1 MGCVRNP
8 PATKRRGR
16 HPVNDLSAKFV
27 SKVDEARKYWDG
39 NGLILVVQ
47 PTGSKSWIQR
57 LTIRG
62 RRRELGLGGF
72 PATSLK
78 QAREQAFANLQE
90 ARQGRDPLKE
100 KRSAARVPTFAAA
113 AEKVFEQQAPSWR
126 NQKHS
131 KQWGATLGTYVF
143 PSIGERSVSSVT
155 SADVLEILM
164 AIWHTRPETARR
176 VRGRINAVMEWA
188 VAMEFRPDNPCDR
201 LKRALPRQKD
211 VVKHMRA
218 LPYAEVSAAIATVQQ
233 SQASLAT
240 KLALE
245 FLMLTAAR
253 SGEVRGAK
261 WDEIDLDSMTWLI
274 PAERMKAKREHAV
287 PLSRRAVQVLEMAR
301 PLANASGLIF
311 PQPARPGSLG
321 HDAVEAPQGARH
333 PGGTTWFQVQFQ
345 GLGRRAVRC
354 SGRGD
359 RSRSRAYDPEPNKS
373 RVCAHGLLRSPS
385 APHGRLGRVPQ
396 SNATDLVSCINGS

>member
-311 PQPARPGSLG
+311 PSPRGRVLSDMTLSKLLREQGIPAVPHGFRSSFRDWAGERSG
-321 HDAVEAPQGARH
+321 VQDAVIEAALAHTIRNPTKAAYAR
-333 PGGTTWFQVQFQ
+333 TDYF
-345 GLGRRAVRC
+345 GLRQPLMDDWAEYL
-354 SGRGD
+354 SQTL
-359 RSRSRAYDPEPNKS
+359 P
-373 RVCAHGLLRSPS
+373 
-385 APHGRLGRVPQ
+385 
-396 SNATDLVSCINGS
+396 T